1 MNNCEIAF
9 IFIFGFI
16 FVFIASLR
24 ARILNVEDK

>member
-1 MNNCEIAF
+1 MNNCEIVF